1 MRFTVVSIV
10 RSQWELGITSS
21 DPTLSRFQYWPA
33 VFFLWRT
40 GCAKNM
46 DPSLLMSR
54 ERLQIIDMRFE
65 RNFLQKRWA
74 ALEWGGGCPE
84 GRYLSTSRPGT
95 TFKFKM
101 GTLFAWYFVEVI
113 PKIRDI
119 LPKKQKYDFCTKFRP
134 NPKNVTNYQKQKK
147 NQAPKKYDGST
158 VWIHHIKGNDIKTAQ
173 FSLSCPCN
181 IPNTPTFFTKKK
193 K

>member
-65 RNFLQKRWA
+65 RNSLKKGGPLSR
-74 ALEWGGGCPE
+74 GGGSFPLCLAPA
-84 GRYLSTSRPGT
+84 GT

-193 K
+193 INK